1 MKIQSTNNVRIKA
14 TRCCVLFDPKDG
26 AIRHVNQVTT
36 LEGAAETSEQ
46 AMEART
52 LRLAGRLGLD
62 TTGLQLIHVDPEAL
76 APGLRY
82 RVDTRS
88 RRLIERE

>member
-1 MKIQSTNNVRIKA
+1 MNFQSTNHVRIKA
-14 TRCCVLFDPKDG
+14 RRCCVLFDPRDG
-26 AIRHVNQVTT
+26 TIRHVNRVTT

-62 TTGLQLIHVDPEAL
+62 TTSLQLIHVDPDAL
-76 APGLRY
+76 APDRRY
-82 RVDTRS
+82 KVDTRS
-88 RRLIERE
+88 RSLVERE

>member
-1 MKIQSTNNVRIKA
+1 MNFQSTNNVRIKA
-14 TRCCVLFDPKDG
+14 TRCCVLFDPRDG
-26 AIRHVNQVTT
+26 TIRHVNRVTT

-62 TTGLQLIHVDPEAL
+62 TASLRFVHVDPEAL
-76 APGLRY
+76 APGRRY
-82 RVDTRS
+82 KVDTRS
-88 RRLIERE
+88 RSLVVLE